1 MEKEKVVESNPFRQ
15 GKKNKV
21 ADNVFKACL
30 KNACSN
36 KREGLMFKLFDIGNM
51 SFNDAKLLTYRNIV
65 GAGVRKLMNN
75 CNSREDLNKY
85 VDYLKEDIMRIVKLG
100 SDNEEFIK
108 MFRESVDEIC
118 GEFIRVVDQNMMA
131 KIYLEKSE
139 GVSNKE
145 GVQNV

>member
-1 MEKEKVVESNPFRQ
+1 MEKEKVVEGNPFRRE
-15 GKKNKV
+15 KKNKAV
-21 ADNVFKACL
+21 DDIFKACL

-36 KREGLMFKLFDIGNM
+36 KRDGLMFKLFDIGNM

-65 GAGVRKLMNN
+65 GAGVRKLMNS
-75 CNSREDLNKY
+75 CNSREDLNKH
-85 VDYLKEDIMRIVKLG
+85 VDYLKEDIMRIVRLG

-108 MFRESVDEIC
+108 MFRESVDDVC
-118 GEFIRVVDQNMMA
+118 GKFIRVVDQSMMA

-145 GVQNV
+145 VNENV